1 MPQMN
6 RNHRWLRVRVG
17 RTRIASL
24 IGIAGLALLGV
35 IVPRHAAPLVAQDT
49 EPTFTQDVA
58 PILYKN
64 CTTCHHPGGLGP
76 FTLMDYDSVKKR
88 VDAIEDAVKAGIMPP
103 WHAEGPAGMFRND
116 RRLSDRDK
124 GTILRWIDAGAKPG
138 DMRAMPARP
147 SYPTGWEMGAPDA
160 IVSGIPFSL
169 LDPEVKR
176 GLLRATYEA
185 LAPAYHAAFI
195 IYQVTNELKE
205 KGHCDHFSRVES
217 EYCLQNIPPMFVTK
231 FYRTLNGREHHG
243 MKARPAI
250 GGAWLRRARGVLAP
264 HPDSAEFGNLLL
276 REAEVAHGSGE
287 LDDAKQLAQDA
298 LRMDPNFKDAMVTI
312 ARDHYR
318 ARKMDLAKYALQAV
332 LEGFGDATPARD
344 KENAEAHLLR
354 GLIMRESGSRI
365 VALKDFEAAS
375 AKRPDLVEALVN
387 LGSMRLEAGN
397 ANEALAPLES
407 ATRFAPNLALAHLNL
422 GDNYRLLQ
430 RYADAKTEFD
440 KALALDS
447 SLAAAHYDLGLMYL
461 TAQSIPGTSADQ
473 QVSTAIKEFE
483 TYKTMR
489 GAKAPPGVN
498 DEIDD
503 LLGRAKAKQAELKNT
518 VAPAAGA
525 APAGA
530 KPAAAKSDGGGIV
543 RDMQ

>member
-1 MPQMN
+1 MRTFQLLGTFP
-6 RNHRWLRVRVG
+6 G
-17 RTRIASL
+17 RAPLGRAVAFVALSAA
-24 IGIAGLALLGV
+24 IAGAALVAPACGGDKPVNYPGAEAGAGTPVTDNQGAQVGVVEGAGTSGLSGSAKSAYEAGWQAWLKGDLATAKSKFTEAGGLDPKSPSPPYSLGV
-35 IVPRHAAPLVAQDT
+35 VNEHLGDKSGAQ
-49 EPTFTQDVA
+49 QA
-58 PILYKN
+58 
-64 CTTCHHPGGLGP
+64 
-76 FTLMDYDSVKKR
+76 
-88 VDAIEDAVKAGIMPP
+88 
-103 WHAEGPAGMFRND
+103 FRTAFSN
-116 RRLSDRDK
+116 
-124 GTILRWIDAGAKPG
+124 
-138 DMRAMPARP
+138 
-147 SYPTGWEMGAPDA
+147 APDHQLSMCA
-160 IVSGIPFSL
+160 YALSL
-169 LDPEVKR
+169 ANGGSAGEADTFLTDKRAKKADSPRLTACNAEVKSIAKDH
-176 GLLRATYEA
+176 ATA
-185 LAPAYHAAFI
+185 
-195 IYQVTNELKE
+195 Q
-205 KGHCDHFSRVES
+205 
-217 EYCLQNIPPMFVTK
+217 
-231 FYRTLNGREHHG
+231 
-243 MKARPAI
+243 
-250 GGAWLRRARGVLAP
+250 
-264 HPDSAEFGNLLL
+264 
-276 REAEVAHGSGE
+276 
-287 LDDAKQLAQDA
+287 QLAQDA

>member
-1 MPQMN
+1 M
-6 RNHRWLRVRVG
+6 
-17 RTRIASL
+17 RTFGTLGFVLLA
-24 IGIAGLALLGV
+24 GTIAGAAL
-35 IVPRHAAPLVAQDT
+35 
-49 EPTFTQDVA
+49 
-58 PILYKN
+58 
-64 CTTCHHPGGLGP
+64 
-76 FTLMDYDSVKKR
+76 
-88 VDAIEDAVKAGIMPP
+88 
-103 WHAEGPAGMFRND
+103 
-116 RRLSDRDK
+116 
-124 GTILRWIDAGAKPG
+124 
-138 DMRAMPARP
+138 
-147 SYPTGWEMGAPDA
+147 
-160 IVSGIPFSL
+160 
-169 LDPEVKR
+169 
-176 GLLRATYEA
+176 
-185 LAPAYHAAFI
+185 LAPACGGDKPVNYPSAEAGAGTPVTDNQGAQVGVVEGAGSSGLSGAAKTA
-195 IYQVTNELKE
+195 YDAGWQ
-205 KGHCDHFSRVES
+205 
-217 EYCLQNIPPMFVTK
+217 
-231 FYRTLNGREHHG
+231 
-243 MKARPAI
+243 
-250 GGAWLRRARGVLAP
+250 AWLKGDLATAKSKFQEAAGLDPKSPSPPYSLGVVNEHLGDKSGAQQSFRTAFSNAPDHELSMCAYALSLANGGSAGEADTFLTDKRAKKA
-264 HPDSAEFGNLLL
+264 DSPRLTACN
-276 REAEVAHGSGE
+276 AEVKSIQKDHAT
-287 LDDAKQLAQDA
+287 AQQLAQDA

-375 AKRPDLVEALVN
+375 SKRPDLVEALVN

-440 KALALDS
+440 KALSLDS

-473 QVSTAIKEFE
+473 QVSTAIKELE

-503 LLGRAKAKQAELKNT
+503 LLNRAKAKQAELKNT
-518 VAPAAGA
+518 VATPAAAA
-525 APAGA
+525 APASGKPA
-530 KPAAAKSDGGGIV
+530 PAAPAAAGKADGGGIV